1 MAVAIPDQYQD
12 LFQKKAF
19 AHLGTLRRPGE
30 ERGMYKIEG
39 ERVSAMG

>member
-19 AHLGTLRRPGE
+19 AHLGTLME
-30 ERGMYKIEG
+30 ERVMYKIEV